1 MDIKSILF
9 AGVGGDGIITA
20 SNVAAMACMLAGF
33 DVKKSE
39 IHGMSQRGGSV
50 SAFVRFGEK
59 VYSPTDAL
67 GQVNYLFATEKIEAL
82 RANKYLNTASIGII
96 NDRIVP
102 IINKEIDTEDINKK
116 LESVK
121 IRKIVKNFAEDA
133 LKLGNPKVINTI
145 MMGVLSCYMP
155 LEKEYFTEAI
165 NKIIPKRIL
174 TLNLDA
180 FYEGILIGE
189 NTRNKNYS
197 REVN

>member
-50 SAFVRFGEK
+50 SASVRFGEA

-67 GQVNYLFATEKIEAL
+67 GRVDYIFATEKIEAL
-82 RANKYLNTASIGII
+82 RAYKYLNSGSIGII

-102 IINKEIDTEDINKK
+102 IVNQEIDAEDIEKK
-116 LESVK
+116 LESMK
-121 IRKIVKNFAEDA
+121 IKKIVRNFAEDA
-133 LKLGNPKVINTI
+133 VKLDNLKVINTI
-145 MMGVLSCYMP
+145 MIGVLSCYMP
-155 LEKEYFTEAI
+155 LEKKYFTEAI
-165 NKIIPKRIL
+165 NKIIPRRIL

-189 NTRNKNYS
+189 KYQK
-197 REVN
+197 